1 MRRDCPSECDCRR
14 TKHAPVE
21 TVDGVLTKDV
31 YLVEVD
37 CANKGLDHLPELKR
51 SLQPTLDGPCVWIV
65 QPAELLNEP
74 LVSAMGKHSGW
85 QTKMA
90 SQEYR

>member
-1 MRRDCPSECDCRR
+1 MRRDCPGECDCRR

-37 CANKGLDHLPELKR
+37 CANKGLDHLPDRLPSKTW
-51 SLQPTLDGPCVWIV
+51 LLD
-65 QPAELLNEP
+65 
-74 LVSAMGKHSGW
+74 VSGNQVRNLIW
-85 QTKMA
+85 CNP
-90 SQEYR
+90 